1 MLKAGSPLADFDRT
15 SSRTRFNEVIWA
27 ALSFALVAVLR
38 LEFLVW
44 LTGFGTAAATAA
56 ALLRW
61 KREQGELRRGC
72 SESNAVILRFSDRA
86 SLPKRL
92 LVVNVACLGVGIL
105 LGDVWV
111 ISVFAV
117 ACIFPVVALLLDFE
131 KD

>member
-1 MLKAGSPLADFDRT
+1 M
-15 SSRTRFNEVIWA
+15 WA

-44 LTGFGTAAATAA
+44 LTGLGTAVATAA

-61 KREQGELRRGC
+61 KREQGELRRGG
-72 SESNAVILRFSDRA
+72 SESNAVILSSSDRA

-92 LVVNVACLGVGIL
+92 LLVNVACLGVGIL
-105 LGDVWV
+105 LVDVWA

-117 ACIFPVVALLLDFE
+117 ACIFPVVALLSDFAR
-131 KD
+131 D